1 MRRAAAVTFLP
12 ALALSLA
19 CCTGE
24 GKFTVTGEVADA
36 AEGTLYLEAVGMEGV
51 QVLDSVRLTDSGKFR
66 FRSPRPPYPD
76 FYRLRLNNQRIHF
89 AVDSTE
95 QIEITASGHTFS
107 TSYTI
112 KGSANNEA
120 IREIS
125 LACLDAVQALANL
138 RKDIK
143 ARSVPDSL
151 YEASRR
157 HIVEAYKE
165 VALRYIYTAPQSTA
179 AYYALFQQADGL
191 LLFDMY
197 DRKDSRAFGAV
208 ATGYDLLYRDSP
220 RARHLH
226 NLALQSMAVTRA
238 KRALSLDSLNV
249 QEVTYLDIALPDVH
263 GATVRLSETVPGKVT
278 LINFTAYA
286 TDWSAPLN
294 MAFHELYAAYHAQ
307 GLEIYQVSLD
317 TDLHLWSNAAVN
329 APWITVI
336 DPQSYYSKIAA
347 LYAVRR
353 LPAFFLIDRSG
364 NMVKRFDRVEEAEKE
379 IKRHL

>member
-1 MRRAAAVTFLP
+1 MKRSAAVSILSSLP
-12 ALALSLA
+12 LIFA
-19 CCTGE
+19 CCTG
-24 GKFTVTGEVADA
+24 GDKFIVTGEVSDA

-51 QVLDSVRLTDSGKFR
+51 EVLDSVRLTDAGKFR
-66 FRSPRPPYPD
+66 FKVPRPPYPD
-76 FYRLRLNNQRIHF
+76 FYRLRLNERRIHF

-95 QIEITASGHTFS
+95 EIEIRASGHTFA

-125 LACLDAVQALANL
+125 LASLDAAQSLSNL
-138 RKDIK
+138 RRDIK
-143 ARSVPDSL
+143 TRKIPDSL
-151 YEASRR
+151 YDASRR
-157 HIVEAYKE
+157 QIVEAYKE

-179 AYYALFQQADGL
+179 AYYALFQQAEGM

-208 ATGYDLLYRDSP
+208 ATSYDLLYRDSP

-226 NLALQSMAVTRA
+226 NLALQSLAVTRT
-238 KRALSLDSLNV
+238 KRTLSLDSLNV

-263 GATVRLSETVPGKVT
+263 GATVRLSDTAPGKVV

-286 TDWSAPLN
+286 TDWSASLN
-294 MAFHELYAAYHAQ
+294 MFLSELYAAYHAN

-329 APWITVI
+329 APWVTVI

-353 LPAFFLIDRSG
+353 LPAFFLLDRSG
-364 NMVKRFDRVEEAEKE
+364 NMVKRFDRIEEAEKE